1 MTTVFGSS
9 IMLWHTI
16 SPISCEAPRDE
27 AAVARVCGAAA
38 VILIALQLAALAPA
52 RSYADDALVIRG
64 GYLARAAG
72 CIGCH
77 TDKKAKGAA
86 FAGGRALKTPV
97 GIYYSPN
104 ITPDPE
110 TGIGNW
116 TDDDFLRALKRGMNP
131 EGEHYFPVFPYTTY
145 AKMRDDDTLAIK
157 AYLFSLRPVRRENR
171 AHDVWPPFG
180 WRWTIGPWKGLYF
193 QMGDFKSDPNQDEAW
208 NRGAYL
214 VEALAHCGECHTPRN
229 FAGALDR
236 TLWMAGTEDGPEGEV
251 AANITPDFETGIG
264 DWSVDQIAFF
274 LKVGTKPD
282 YEAAEGLMAEAIEDG
297 LSHLSGDDL
306 KAITQYI
313 KSLPPISN
321 NVAR

>member
-1 MTTVFGSS
+1 M
-9 IMLWHTI
+9 
-16 SPISCEAPRDE
+16 APT
-27 AAVARVCGAAA
+27 
-38 VILIALQLAALAPA
+38 

-72 CIGCH
+72 CISCH
-77 TDKKAKGAA
+77 TDKKAKGKL
-86 FAGGRALKTPV
+86 FAGGRGLKTPF

-104 ITPDPE
+104 ITPDRE
-110 TGIGNW
+110 TGIGKW

-145 AKMRDDDTLAIK
+145 TKLRDDDALAIK
-157 AYLFSLRPVRRENR
+157 AYLFSLKPVSRKNR
-171 AHDVWPPFG
+171 AHDVWPPFD
-180 WRWTIGPWKGLYF
+180 WRWTIGPWKWLYF
-193 QMGDFKSDPNQDEAW
+193 QEGDFKSDPNQDEAW

-229 FAGALDR
+229 FAGAMDR
-236 TLWMAGTEDGPEGEV
+236 TMWMAGTEDGPEGEV
-251 AANITPDFETGIG
+251 AANITPDTETGIG
-264 DWSVDQIAFF
+264 DWSADQIVFF

-306 KAITQYI
+306 KAIAQYI

-321 NVAR
+321 TVAR

>member
-1 MTTVFGSS
+1 
-9 IMLWHTI
+9 MLWHTI
-16 SPISCEAPRDE
+16 TPTSCEAPRDE
-27 AAVARVCGAAA
+27 TAASRVCGAVA
-38 VILIALQLAALAPA
+38 VIFIILQLAALAPA
-52 RSYADDALVIRG
+52 RSYVDDALVIRG
-64 GYLARAAG
+64 GYLVRAAG
-72 CIGCH
+72 CISCH
-77 TDKKAKGAA
+77 TDKKAKGAP
-86 FAGGRALKTPV
+86 FAGGRALKTPF

-110 TGIGNW
+110 TGIGKW

-145 AKMRDDDTLAIK
+145 TKLRDDDTLAIK
-157 AYLFSLRPVRRENR
+157 AYLFSLKPVTRKNR
-171 AHDVWPPFG
+171 AHDVRPPFG
-180 WRWTIGPWKGLYF
+180 WRWTIGSWKVRYF
-193 QMGDFKSDPNQDEAW
+193 QEGQFKSDPNQDEAW

-236 TLWMAGTEDGPEGEV
+236 TMWMAGTEDGPEGEV

-306 KAITQYI
+306 KAIAQYI

>member
-1 MTTVFGSS
+1 MRA
-9 IMLWHTI
+9 ILAWI
-16 SPISCEAPRDE
+16 CN
-27 AAVARVCGAAA
+27 AAA
-38 VILIALQLAALAPA
+38 AILIALQLAALTPA
-52 RSYADDALVIRG
+52 SSYADDALVTRG

-72 CIGCH
+72 CMSCH
-77 TDKKAKGAA
+77 TDKKAKGKL
-86 FAGGRALKTPV
+86 FAGGRGIKTPF
-97 GIYYSPN
+97 GTYYSPN
-104 ITPDPE
+104 ITPDLE
-110 TGIGNW
+110 TGIGKW
-116 TDDDFLRALKRGMNP
+116 TDDDFLRALKRGINP
-131 EGEHYFPVFPYTTY
+131 ESEHYFPIFPYTTY
-145 AKMRDDDTLAIK
+145 TKLRDDDALAIK
-157 AYLFSLRPVRRENR
+157 AYLFSLKPVARGNR

-193 QMGDFKSDPNQDEAW
+193 QEGDFKSDPNQDAAW

-236 TLWMAGTEDGPEGEV
+236 TMWMAGTEDGPEGEV

-282 YEAAEGLMAEAIEDG
+282 YEAAEGLMAEAIKDG
-297 LSHLSGDDL
+297 LSHLSGGDL
-306 KAITQYI
+306 KAIAQYI

-321 NVAR
+321 KVAR

>member
-1 MTTVFGSS
+1 M
-9 IMLWHTI
+9 
-16 SPISCEAPRDE
+16 
-27 AAVARVCGAAA
+27 
-38 VILIALQLAALAPA
+38 QLAALAPA

-72 CIGCH
+72 CISCH
-77 TDKKAKGAA
+77 TDKKAKGAPL
-86 FAGGRALKTPV
+86 AGGRALKTPF

-104 ITPDPE
+104 ITRDPE
-110 TGIGNW
+110 TGIGKW

-145 AKMRDDDTLAIK
+145 TKLRDDDALAIK
-157 AYLFSLRPVRRENR
+157 AYLFSLKPVTRDNR

-193 QMGDFKSDPNQDEAW
+193 LEGQFKSDPNHDVDW

-236 TLWMAGTEDGPEGEV
+236 TMWMAGAEDGPEGEV
-251 AANITPDFETGIG
+251 AVNITPDFETGIG

-282 YEAAEGLMAEAIEDG
+282 YEAAEGLMAEAIKDG

-306 KAITQYI
+306 KAIAQYI

-321 NVAR
+321 KVAR

>member
-1 MTTVFGSS
+1 MRA
-9 IMLWHTI
+9 ILAWI
-16 SPISCEAPRDE
+16 CD
-27 AAVARVCGAAA
+27 AAA
-38 VILIALQLAALAPA
+38 VIFIALQLAAVTPA
-52 RSYADDALVIRG
+52 SSYADDALVTRG

-72 CIGCH
+72 CISCH
-77 TDKKAKGAA
+77 TDKKAKGEP
-86 FAGGRALKTPV
+86 FAGGRALKTPF

-104 ITPDPE
+104 ITPEPE
-110 TGIGNW
+110 TGIGKW
-116 TDDDFLRALKRGMNP
+116 TDDDFLRALKRGINP

-145 AKMRDDDTLAIK
+145 TKMRDEDTLSIK
-157 AYLFSLRPVRRENR
+157 AYLFSLKPVTRKNR

-193 QMGDFKSDPNQDEAW
+193 QEGDFKSAPNQDAAW

-236 TLWMAGTEDGPEGEV
+236 TMWMGGTEDGPEGEV

-274 LKVGTKPD
+274 LKVGTRPD

-297 LSHLSGDDL
+297 LSHLSGADL
-306 KAITQYI
+306 KAVAQYI

>member
-1 MTTVFGSS
+1 MLRHS
-9 IMLWHTI
+9 IAPT
-16 SPISCEAPRDE
+16 SCEAPRDE
-27 AAVARVCGAAA
+27 AAVPRVRGAAA
-38 VILIALQLAALAPA
+38 VIFIVLQIAALAPA
-52 RSYADDALVIRG
+52 SASADDALAIRG
-64 GYLARAAG
+64 GYLTRAAG
-72 CIGCH
+72 CISCH
-77 TDKKAKGAA
+77 TDKKAKGAT
-86 FAGGRALKTPV
+86 FAGGLALKTPF

-131 EGEHYFPVFPYTTY
+131 EGEHYFPAFPYTTY
-145 AKMRDDDTLAIK
+145 TKLRDDDVLAIK
-157 AYLFSLRPVRRENR
+157 AYLFSLKPVTRKNR

-180 WRWTIGPWKGLYF
+180 WRWTIGPWKALYF
-193 QMGDFKSDPNQDEAW
+193 QAGDFKSEPNRDAAW

-229 FAGALDR
+229 LAGALDR
-236 TLWMAGTEDGPEGEV
+236 TMWMAGTEDGPRGEA

-282 YEAAEGLMAEAIEDG
+282 YEAAEGLMAEAIKGG
-297 LSHLSGDDL
+297 LSHLTGDDL
-306 KAITQYI
+306 KAIARYI

-321 NVAR
+321 KVAR